1 MSKDLKR
8 EMQYLVNL
16 EVPDFFIRDIS
27 ENIPRFYVVNE
38 QTRSGDKGANN
49 YRFYTVIF
57 IDNEPKK
64 LELKFVFPFDESI
77 AVQWL
82 PVLNSAPTFDKQT
95 EEQKVNK
102 DIRLPF

>member
-16 EVPDFFIRDIS
+16 EVPDFFIRDVS
-27 ENIPRFYVVNE
+27 EKIPRFYVVNE
-38 QTRSGDKGANN
+38 QTRSGGKGANN

-64 LELKFVFPFDESI
+64 LELKFVFPFDESQ
-77 AVQWL
+77 AVEWL
-82 PVLNSAPTFDKQT
+82 PVLNSAPTFDKPM
-95 EEQKVNK
+95 EDQKVNK